1 MYFVLESECVIILYS
16 KIDNTAVYF
25 NFEINSSILFE
36 SESES
41 ESEDAL
47 VMLPSTE
54 IDDTTVYFKQPSSLP
69 TSVSFMLAWS

>member
-1 MYFVLESECVIILYS
+1 MYFNS
-16 KIDNTAVYF
+16 
-25 NFEINSSILFE
+25 EINSSILFE

-41 ESEDAL
+41 EDAL
-47 VMLPSTE
+47 VMLPSSE

>member
-1 MYFVLESECVIILYS
+1 MPSP

-25 NFEINSSILFE
+25 NYEILYFVL
-36 SESES
+36 ES

-47 VMLPSTE
+47 VMLPSSE

>member
-1 MYFVLESECVIILYS
+1 MSFVSKVKVKSQSCNEPSP

-25 NFEINSSILFE
+25 NSEINQSILF
-36 SESES
+36 ES

-47 VMLPSTE
+47 VMLPSSE

-69 TSVSFMLAWS
+69 TSVSFMLA